1 MAVLTEGMHA
11 GEFIVSEA
19 NGNRS
24 REQGRL
30 ATGDLDAGT
39 VLGQVT
45 TAGTATA
52 DGGNTGNGTAGSVT
66 LGSEAINGTYT
77 LTCTAEATD
86 AGTFSVVTP
95 LGEAL
100 DDLTVAV
107 AYTSAHVNLTIADGA
122 EDFDIGDIFTI
133 DVIIGEYAIHNPAE
147 SDGTET
153 AKAIL
158 WDNVDASSAEQDCTV
173 VARDCE
179 VNEAELTFKSGMT
192 EVQKATA
199 LTALKSV
206 GIITR

>member
-1 MAVLTEGMHA
+1 MATLTEGMHA

-30 ATGDLDAGT
+30 ATGDLEAGT

-66 LGSEAINGTYT
+66 LGSEAINGTYV
-77 LTCTAEATD
+77 LTCTAEAGN

-95 LGEAL
+95 LGDAL

-107 AYTSAHVNLTIADGA
+107 AYLSAHVNLTIADGA

-133 DVIIGEYAIHNPAE
+133 DVIIGEYAIHNAGA
-147 SDGTET
+147 SDGTQT

-158 WDNVDASSAEQDCTV
+158 WASVDASSSEQDCTV
-173 VARDCE
+173 MVRDCE
-179 VNEAELTFKSGMT
+179 VNLAELTFKSDIT

-199 LTALKSV
+199 LTALKSI
-206 GIITR
+206 GIIAR